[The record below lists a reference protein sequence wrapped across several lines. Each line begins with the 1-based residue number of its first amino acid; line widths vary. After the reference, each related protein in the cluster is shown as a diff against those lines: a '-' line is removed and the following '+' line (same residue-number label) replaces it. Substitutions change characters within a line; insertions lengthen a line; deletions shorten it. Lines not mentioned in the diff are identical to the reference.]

1 VLAPFLDKPIDIALL
16 NGVRR
21 ALQSYFEAKHRP
33 FVSVA
38 VPPQGVDS
46 GVVQVLLIVSKLG
59 KLSVVGNE
67 WFGAD
72 QYENALHIR
81 PGQPIDGHVLD
92 ADIDTINGNQYRHA
106 EAVASPGA
114 VIGTTDI
121 TLKTKEELPFTF
133 TGGVDNTGTR
143 ATSLYRWNAGFDWGN
158 AFWRGD
164 DINYRF
170 TASTDIDLLQEHQ
183 LTYSTTLPWGHTLSI
198 SGNYSTSNTPTS
210 SVIGNSGVTGGASLH
225 YTIPLPAPSWMN
237 HRMTLGYDFKST
249 NNNILFGGFNVFGTT
264 SEVDQ
269 FSADYNAQIPDA
281 HGTTNVDVNLVFSPG
296 GLTTLNTDSIFNTQ
310 VPGAKAEY
318 FYAHL
323 SADHQT
329 KLGGD
334 WGWDLRG
341 TLQLSAD
348 ALLPSEQIV
357 LGGYA
362 SVRGYQDQA
371 ATRDNGLLIE
381 NEIRAPSIKIGLPGH
396 LGLDKGEDLI
406 PFVFLDYGAGWN
418 HVNGTA
424 VGSWISIASAGP
436 GMTYQLGKI
445 ADIRFNWGIPLGHH
459 GESAPRLGPQFA
471 VQFSL

>member
-1 VLAPFLDKPIDIALL
+1 LNKPIDMALL
-16 NGVRR
+16 NGIRK

-38 VPPQGVDS
+38 IPPQGVDS

-59 KLSVVGNE
+59 KLQVAGNE
-67 WFGAD
+67 WFAAD
-72 QYENALHIR
+72 QYTDALHLR
-81 PGQPIDGHVLD
+81 PGQPIDEYVLD
-92 ADIDTINGNQYRHA
+92 AGIDAINGNQYRHA
-106 EAVASPGA
+106 EVVASSGA
-114 VIGTTDI
+114 AVGTTDI
-121 TLKTKEELPFTF
+121 TIKTKEDLPFTF
-133 TGGVDNTGTR
+133 TGGVDNTGKK
-143 ATSLYRWNAGFDWGN
+143 ATGLYRWNAGFDWGN

-170 TASTDIDLLQEHQ
+170 TGSTDVALLQEHQ
-183 LTYSTTLPWGHTLSI
+183 LTYSTTLWGHTLSI
-198 SGNYSTSNTPTS
+198 SGDYSRSNTLTGS
-210 SVIGNSGVTGGASLH
+210 IIDNSGVTGGASLH
-225 YTIPLPAPSWMN
+225 YTIPLPALSWLT
-237 HRMTLGYDFKST
+237 HRLTLGYDFKST
-249 NNNILFGGFNVFGTT
+249 NNNILFGGVNVFGTT
-264 SEVDQ
+264 SEIDQ
-269 FSADYNAQIPDA
+269 FSADYNAQIPGAYGATTIDA
-281 HGTTNVDVNLVFSPG
+281 TLVFSPG
-296 GLTTLNTDSIFNTQ
+296 GLTALNTDDIFNTQ

-318 FYAHL
+318 FYARL
-323 SADHQT
+323 SADHQS

-341 TLQLSAD
+341 TLQMSAG

-418 HVNGTA
+418 HLNGTA
-424 VGSWISIASAGP
+424 IGSWISIASAGP
-436 GMTYQLGKI
+436 GMTYQVGKI
-445 ADIRFNWGIPLGHH
+445 ADIRFTWGIPLGHH
-459 GESAPRLGPQFA
+459 GESAPHLGPQFA